1 MSDGGHRVA
10 GSGHYV
16 EMAKT
21 DQGAGNTARLISSY
35 MNTTDK
41 CLELYYWIRGGTA
54 GDYSAADRA
63 RNLTGL
69 SVVVVS
75 EQLDE
80 TTVRS
85 VGGSTVDFTRLFA
98 RLPSG
103 IHRVVVE
110 GRRDSSNLE
119 CAISLDD
126 VAVMNCSR
134 FGMFPILTRKT
145 GGFPCTGILFLH
157 LAATC
162 KSLYTYLFTHHGRKR
177 TTKRTKNVA
186 GLPAQF
192 RQVYTDATYF
202 SLARAPRKLCTPPAE
217 AGTACGA
224 LNTAIILHICC
235 ILHSNILQ

>member
-177 TTKRTKNVA
+177 TTKRTKKQEKDTNYTNRN
-186 GLPAQF
+186 F
-192 RQVYTDATYF
+192 RNTLSVQRYLTSNF
-202 SLARAPRKLCTPPAE
+202 RLLKLTRLLGNAKLN
-217 AGTACGA
+217 CGPYVW
-224 LNTAIILHICC
+224 L
-235 ILHSNILQ
+235 